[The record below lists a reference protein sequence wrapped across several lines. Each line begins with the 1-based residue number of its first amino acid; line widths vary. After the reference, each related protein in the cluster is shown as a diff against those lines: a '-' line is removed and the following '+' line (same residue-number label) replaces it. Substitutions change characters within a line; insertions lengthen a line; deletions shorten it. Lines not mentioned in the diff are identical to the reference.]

1 MYIHTYIYIYIYIF
15 IYIYIYMYRYVYI
28 YIYIYIYITLHYM
41 HTYIH
46 YITYL
51 FIFCIY
57 VYEEVL
63 GVRVREGKAIYE
75 ILQIWFIY
83 KSSDNICIF
92 LNICMIPRGSNCEC
106 LQGQEYIRYSKSCIK
121 HNMYIR
127 F

>member
-1 MYIHTYIYIYIYIF
+1 MMYVYCIFADILIYQYTYISYIYINLFIYTYIHTYIHTYIF
-15 IYIYIYMYRYVYI
+15 I
-28 YIYIYIYITLHYM
+28 HS
-41 HTYIH
+41 
-46 YITYL
+46 
-51 FIFCIY
+51 CIY

-63 GVRVREGKAIYE
+63 GVRVREGKTIYE

-106 LQGQEYIRYSKSCIK
+106 LQGQEHIRYSKLCIK